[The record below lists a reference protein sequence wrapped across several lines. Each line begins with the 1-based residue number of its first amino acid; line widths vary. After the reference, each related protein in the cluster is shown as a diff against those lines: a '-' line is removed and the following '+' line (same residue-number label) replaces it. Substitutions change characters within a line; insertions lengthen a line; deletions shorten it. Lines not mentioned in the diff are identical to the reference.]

1 MCGIA
6 GILDPSAATTDSLLK
21 RTAQAMGDSLCH
33 RGPDDAGAWAD
44 PSAGVSVA
52 FRRLSVVDLS
62 AHGNQPM
69 HSACGRYTMVLNGEI
84 YNHVELRAELART
97 GVTFRGHADSEVA
110 LAAVAAWGLGA
121 AVRRFNGMFGLAIW
135 DARDRTLSLARDR
148 LGEKPLYY
156 GWAGQ
161 HLVFGSELKALRAHP
176 RFDAGVDP
184 GVLALYLRHTYV
196 PSPYAIHPRT
206 WKLPPGTVLRLAAT
220 GGRLPVVTAGGT
232 LPAPE
237 PFWTLEDAATLGTT
251 HRFDGTE
258 EEAADELEALLL
270 DAVALRMQADVPLGA
285 FLSGGVDSA
294 TIVAMMQASHA
305 RPVRT
310 FTVGMPDAGFDESA
324 EARAI
329 AHHLETD
336 HTEMALSPADALAL
350 IPELPQRYDEPFAD
364 PSQLPTLLMCIEARR
379 AVTVCLSGDGGDE
392 VFGGYNRYLY
402 ARLAWRRMG
411 RLPRPARQAI
421 AGALLTLA
429 PARWDAVAA
438 RLHRWLPPHLRV
450 PNVGDKTQKLAA
462 LLRVA
467 DADAL
472 HLALVSQWDDAAPL
486 LVDGPRPLTAIDDPG
501 RGPVLDDLTERM
513 MYLDTAMAL
522 PDDMLT
528 KLDRASMSVG
538 LEARVPLLDHRLV
551 EFAWRL
557 PPELK
562 VGSGQGKRLLRR
574 VLHRYVPPP
583 LVAGAKRGFDPPL
596 GAWLRGPLRDWAE
609 QLVEARALADAGV
622 DPKPVRRAWAEHLSG
637 QRNRDYDLWT
647 VLMFQAWRGAA

>member
-6 GILDPSAATTDSLLK
+6 GILDPSAATTHSFLERTAVAMSDSL
-21 RTAQAMGDSLCH
+21 RH

-44 PSAGVSVA
+44 PSAGLA
-52 FRRLSVVDLS
+52 FGFRRLSVLDLS
-62 AHGNQPM
+62 AHGHQPM

-84 YNHVELRAELART
+84 YNHLGLRDELART
-97 GVTFRGHADSEVA
+97 GVTFRGHADTEVA
-110 LAAVAAWGLGA
+110 LAAVAAWGLDA
-121 AVRRFNGMFGLAIW
+121 AVRRFNGMFGLGLW

-156 GWAGQ
+156 GWAGR
-161 HLVFGSELKALRAHP
+161 HVVFGSELKALRAHP
-176 RFDAGVDP
+176 DFDAGVDQ
-184 GVLALYLRHTYV
+184 GVLGLYLRHTYV

-206 WKLPPGTVLRLAAT
+206 WKLPAGTVLRIAAA
-220 GGRLPVVTAGGT
+220 GGRRPVVGAGGA
-232 LPAPE
+232 LPTPE
-237 PFWTLEDAATLGTT
+237 PFWSLEEAATRGTAQ
-251 HRFDGTE
+251 RFGGSE
-258 EEAADELEALLL
+258 EEVADELEALLL

-294 TIVAMMQASHA
+294 TIVAMMQASA
-305 RPVRT
+305 TRPVRT
-310 FTVGMPDAGFDESA
+310 FTVGMPEAGFDESA
-324 EARAI
+324 QARAI
-329 AHHLETD
+329 ARHVGTD
-336 HTEMALSPADALAL
+336 HTEIVLSPSAAMAL
-350 IPELPQRYDEPFAD
+350 IPDLPHRYDEPFAD
-364 PSQLPTLLMCIEARR
+364 PSQLPTVLMCVEARR
-379 AVTVCLSGDGGDE
+379 EVTVCLSGDGGDE

-411 RLPRPARQAI
+411 RLPRSARQAM
-421 AGALLTLA
+421 AGALLTLS

-450 PNVGDKTQKLAA
+450 PNVGDKAQKLAA

-472 HLALVSQWDDAAPL
+472 YLALVSQWDAAAPL
-486 LVDGPRPLTAIDDPG
+486 LFDGPAPLTLIDDPD
-501 RGPVLDDLTERM
+501 RWPVLDDLTERM
-513 MYLDTAMAL
+513 MYLDTAVAL

-557 PPELK
+557 PPQLK
-562 VGSGQGKRLLRR
+562 VGSAQGKRLLRQ
-574 VLHRYVPPP
+574 VLNRYVPPN
-583 LVAGAKRGFDPPL
+583 LVEGAKRGFDPPL

-609 QLVEARALADAGV
+609 QLVGHRALADAGI